1 MSFSF
6 ADYSIRGSLG
16 GAINGAAQQEAVI
29 DAVSAGNR
37 LANNGLTFVGLR
49 PARVASVCGGG
60 EAMILDLR
68 ATHRRFHG
76 TSVV

>member
-37 LANNGLTFVGLR
+37 LANNGLTFGFD
-49 PARVASVCGGG
+49 RVASVCGGC

-76 TSVV
+76 TSVT